1 MKKSNIAKAIMPL
14 FLLGAPLMGS
24 SVRIGSTKRG
34 KNSKKV
40 VVETSNDELKEKKDK
55 TNPFSVFGTQSLAS
69 IKSID
74 EESVLDFL
82 KQNDLLEEKSVTD
95 NLISGDLTARKDYA
109 TCNAS
114 GYCTSKLTVSCNA
127 TIEAT
132 RCIYGD
138 TIAPT
143 LSAISSNTI
152 TTTTANIVATSN
164 EAGTMYY
171 VITTS
176 ATPPSNTQVL
186 AGQDNTGAAA
196 VKSGNSA
203 VTAATSKSFAI
214 SALTSSTQYYY
225 YFAAKDAAAN
235 TSTVSSGTFT
245 TISSNSA
252 PTFTAG
258 ATNTFTVLEDSG
270 ATDIKAKL
278 IVTDTDSA
286 QTLTW
291 SQNSAPTHGT
301 LNFTT
306 ATATSGTNITSGG
319 TITYTPTANYSGS
332 DSFIVQVSDA
342 TATDTITINTTV
354 TAVNDIPTMSATGS
368 NPTFSESASAVSLY
382 SGSAMSAVE
391 SDQNISQMIMNVT
404 NISGDGSTERLVV
417 DGTNV
422 SLANGTTGTS
432 ATNSYAYSVALAS
445 GTATLTLDKNDTS
458 ANWQTL
464 VNAISYQHTGSSIGS
479 TSRVATIT
487 SIKDNGGTTNSGV
500 DTNSTLSIV
509 STVTM
514 KPKPTITGGAYDY
527 NSNVLTVTG
536 TDFSALTGTTNDINV
551 TKLTFT
557 GEGSSTYTITNT
569 TGVEIAS
576 ATSFSVTLSGA
587 DLYNIEALLN
597 KDGNSSND
605 STTYNLAGAEDWA
618 NGFSVSLNVADL
630 TSNAITVSNYTLPT
644 ITSATY
650 DVSTGQLVIT
660 GTNLVNKTGALN
672 DINASLI
679 TLTGEGG
686 TYTLTDTPNVELTSA
701 TTATLTLSTTDKL
714 HAHGVLNKNGTTSSS
729 TTTYNIA
736 GAEDWLN
743 GTPTASNIVDL
754 TSNAITVSNV
764 ATPTITDAT
773 YDSDTGVLT
782 VAGTNLFSKVGSAN
796 DVNISTLTFTGG
808 TGNTTYTI
816 TSATDVEVTSAT
828 SFSVTLSGADKT
840 QVDALLD
847 QIGTTSTGSSTYN
860 LAGADN
866 WLAGA
871 DAATNIADATNA
883 ITVSINPKVTSAT
896 YNATAGV
903 LTVTG
908 TNIQVNS
915 GANDINASKLTLTGE
930 GSATYTLTDTAD
942 VNRSSV
948 TQFTLTLSATDK
960 AALNQIINKDG
971 TSSTN
976 ATTYNLAVADDW
988 NTNVT
993 AGDTSDTTS
1002 NAVTVSN
1009 TPIPSITSST
1019 YDANTGVLTVTG
1031 LGFTKFNGSTNDI
1044 NVSKLTF
1051 TGEGSSTHTLTNTT
1065 GVEITNG
1072 TTFSIT
1078 LNATDKAAV
1087 NLITNKN
1094 GTSSTGTTTYNVS
1107 AAEDWTNGADS
1118 TINVVDTTNAITASN
1133 VPVPTITSA
1142 TYSSY
1147 TSTLT
1152 VTGTGLTKASG
1163 ANNDVNITKLSI
1175 KGSGASSYTLTNTTG
1190 VELTSSTEFS
1200 VTLNG
1205 TDANGVNAL
1214 INKDGL
1220 KAIDN
1225 TVYNLAA
1232 AEDWTNGADAATTTA
1247 DLTSNAITATINDTP
1262 DINTTFTNVT
1272 ITEDSGIT
1280 NYEINIS
1287 DGEGSDLNLTI
1298 DSNDTSLIT
1307 VDQNWTNMITQ
1318 AKWNG
1323 KTLDF
1328 NLTTVA
1334 NANGVAKITVTLNDT
1349 NKTASKEFNVTISPV
1364 NDAPTITAISNF
1376 TKAINFS
1383 DFNLTFNG
1391 VVDVDKNDLN
1401 ISFETNDSSIV
1412 TIAKTWDNNVSY
1424 TNYFGKDF
1432 NLSFASITGK
1442 VGTAEVNVSINDG
1455 STITRE
1461 EFNITIADTTPDAF
1475 SFTALTGQAISS
1487 SVSSSAVTIT
1497 GMGDSIP
1504 ISITGGEYQI
1514 DSGGWVSTAG
1524 TINNNSSVQVRVTTS
1539 SSYSTA
1545 ASATLTIGT
1554 LSASFSATTTTAPA
1568 VASTPTATTV
1578 TTTPTTSSS
1587 SSATT
1592 TPTTSSSASTS
1603 SSSSSATP
1611 VTEPVV
1617 IPITNP
1623 QDPIPVPT
1631 KNITITIIIPD
1642 TGNGNNAIED
1652 KKIIIN
1658 EVKTGTIIGE
1668 VKESTTDT
1676 TTGITTTSIALKD
1689 ENGNDNGTLDF
1700 TSEIDKKDI
1709 IVTTTEDGISMNT
1722 KLENEDGS
1730 TESIDTKIYT
1740 NGTSQTVSTQTDKDG
1755 NTKSVVIQS
1764 LLSDT
1769 KTNTAKDGVTTTQR
1783 TKDNVTVKASAT
1795 KEGLSE
1801 HKVDIVGTNGEIIET
1816 KAISN
1821 VNNSAVTFLEDGSIQ
1836 TNATT
1841 TTADK
1846 KTIVVVVEGK
1856 IDGRSSHLLELI
1868 DLSGNTVITKA
1879 TSEIKG
1885 AQTVVSKN
1893 GNIATSATLKEKGKG
1908 DIQLSV
1914 EANADGSATHKVLQN
1929 GVETKATSLIAGAKT
1944 SMSENGKI
1952 TTEAQSSNNLI
1963 INGQEYI
1970 VKGIVVTLPNGE
1982 SYTEFEKVNVKTGE
1996 KLELEKTVSDT
2007 TPFEA
2012 GNDATLTEQDGL
2024 LKLEINTKVTRDI
2037 LF

>member
-24 SVRIGSTKRG
+24 SIRIGSTKRG

-40 VVETSNDELKEKKDK
+40 VVETSNDELKEKENKI
-55 TNPFSVFGTQSLAS
+55 NPFSVFGTQSLAS
-69 IKSID
+69 IESID

-114 GYCTSKLTVSCNA
+114 GYCTSKLTASCSNDA
-127 TIEAT
+127 GCTF
-132 RCIYGD
+132 GD
-138 TIAPT
+138 TTAPT

-152 TTTTANIVATSN
+152 TTTSANIVATSN

-176 ATPPSNTQVL
+176 ATAPSNTQVL
-186 AGQDNTGAAA
+186 AGQDNNGVAAT
-196 VKSGNSA
+196 KSGNSA

-214 SALTSSTQYYY
+214 SALSSSTQYYY

-235 TSTVSSGTFT
+235 TSTVSSGNLKTLTVPSFD
-245 TISSNSA
+245 
-252 PTFTAG
+252 AG
-258 ATNTFTVLEDSG
+258 ATNTLTVLEDSG

-278 IVTDTDSA
+278 IVTDTDTA

-301 LNFTT
+301 LNFTS

-319 TITYTPTANYSGS
+319 TITYTPTANYNGS

-342 TATDTITINTTV
+342 TYTDTITINTTV

-368 NPTFSESASAVSLY
+368 SPTFSESGSAVSLY

-391 SDQNISQMIMNVT
+391 SDQNISQMIMSVT

-445 GTATLTLDKNDTS
+445 GTATVTLDKNDTS

-464 VNAISYQHTGSSIGS
+464 VDAISYQHTGSSIGS

-509 STVTM
+509 STVTLI
-514 KPKPTITGGAYDY
+514 PKPTITGGAYDY

-536 TDFSALTGTTNDINV
+536 TDFVAATGATNDINV

-576 ATSFSVTLSGA
+576 ATQFTVTLSGT

-605 STTYNLAGAEDWA
+605 STVYNIAGAEDWA

-630 TSNAITVSNYTLPT
+630 TSNAITVSNYTLPA

-650 DVSTGQLVIT
+650 DVSNGQLAIL
-660 GTNLVNKTGALN
+660 GTNLVNKTGATNDLN
-672 DINASLI
+672 ATLI

-686 TYTLTDTPNVELTSA
+686 TYTLTSPSVELTSETAA
-701 TTATLTLSTTDKL
+701 TITLNATDKL
-714 HAHGVLNKNGTTSSS
+714 IVHGLLNKNGTTSSS
-729 TTTYNIA
+729 ATTYNLA

-754 TSNAITVSNV
+754 TGNAITVSNV
-764 ATPTITDAT
+764 ATPTITSAV
-773 YDSDTGVLT
+773 YDSDTGIVVVT
-782 VAGTNLFSKVGSAN
+782 GTNLFSKVGSSN
-796 DVNISTLTFTGG
+796 DVDISTLTFTGG
-808 TGNTTYTI
+808 TGNATYTI
-816 TSATDVEVTSAT
+816 TSATDVEITSAT
-828 SFSVTLSGADKT
+828 SFSVTLSGSDKT
-840 QVDALLD
+840 NVDALLD
-847 QIGTTSTGSSTYN
+847 QIGTSSTGGSTYN

-866 WLAGA
+866 WLSGA
-871 DAATNIADATNA
+871 DTATNIADATNA
-883 ITVSINPKVTSAT
+883 ITVSISPKITSAT
-896 YNATAGV
+896 YNASTGSLV
-903 LTVTG
+903 VTG
-908 TNIQVNS
+908 TNIQANG
-915 GANDINASKLTLTGE
+915 GASDITASKLTLTGE
-930 GSATYTLTDTAD
+930 GSSTYTLTDTAD
-942 VNRSSV
+942 VNRDSV

-960 AALNQIINKDG
+960 AAVNQILNKDG
-971 TSSTN
+971 TTSTGT
-976 ATTYNLAVADDW
+976 TTYNVAVADDW
-988 NTNVT
+988 NSNVT

-1002 NAVTVSN
+1002 NAVTVSS
-1009 TPIPSITSST
+1009 TPTPAITSTT

-1031 LGFTKFNGSTNDI
+1031 TGFTKFNGATNDI

-1051 TGEGSSTHTLTNTT
+1051 TGEGSSTYTLTNGS

-1094 GTSSTGTTTYNVS
+1094 GTSSTNATTYNVS

-1118 TINVVDTTNAITASN
+1118 AVNVVDTTNAITTSN

-1152 VTGTGLTKASG
+1152 VTGTGFLKANGS
-1163 ANNDVNITKLSI
+1163 NNDVNITKLAI
-1175 KGSGASSYTLTNTTG
+1175 KGQGASSYTLTNTTG
-1190 VELTSSTEFS
+1190 VEITSGTEFS
-1200 VTLNG
+1200 VVLNG
-1205 TDANGVNAL
+1205 TDTNGVNAL

-1232 AEDWTNGADAATTTA
+1232 AEDWTNGADAATTTTVDA
-1247 DLTSNAITATINDTP
+1247 TGNAITATINDTP
-1262 DINTTFTNVT
+1262 DINTTFSNVT
-1272 ITEDSGIT
+1272 IAEDSGIT

-1318 AKWNG
+1318 ANWNA

-1328 NLTTVA
+1328 NLSTVA

-1349 NKTASKEFNVTISPV
+1349 NKTSSKEFNVTVSAV

-1391 VVDVDKNDLN
+1391 VVDADKNDLN
-1401 ISFETNDSSIV
+1401 ISFETNDSSII
-1412 TIAKTWDNNVSY
+1412 TIAKTWNNNVSY

-1432 NLSFASITGK
+1432 NLSFASVTGK
-1442 VGTAEVNVSINDG
+1442 TGTAEINVSINDG
-1455 STITRE
+1455 TTITRE
-1461 EFNITIADTTPDAF
+1461 EFNITVADTTPDTF

-1487 SVSSSAVTIT
+1487 SVTSSAVTIT
-1497 GMGDSIP
+1497 GMGDSIA

-1514 DSGGWVSTAG
+1514 DSGTWTSTTG
-1524 TINNNSSVQVRVTTS
+1524 TINNNSSVALRVTTS

-1545 ASATLTIGT
+1545 TSAILTIGT
-1554 LSASFSATTTTAPA
+1554 LSSTFSATTTTAPV
-1568 VASTPTATTV
+1568 VASTPTSTYVAPVATTV
-1578 TTTPTTSSS
+1578 VEP
-1587 SSATT
+1587 
-1592 TPTTSSSASTS
+1592 
-1603 SSSSSATP
+1603 
-1611 VTEPVV
+1611 EPVV
-1617 IPITNP
+1617 EPVVEPTPVVEPEPVTTPTNP
-1623 QDPIPVPT
+1623 QDSIPKPT

-1658 EVKTGTIIGE
+1658 EVKTGTTIGE
-1668 VKESTTDT
+1668 VKESKTDVA
-1676 TTGITTTSIALKD
+1676 TGITTTSIALKD
-1689 ENGNDNGTLDF
+1689 NNGNDNGTLDF

-1709 IVTTTEDGISMNT
+1709 IVTTTEDGVSMNS
-1722 KLENEDGS
+1722 KLNKEDGT
-1730 TESIDTKIYT
+1730 TESIDTKVYT
-1740 NGTSQTVSTQTDKDG
+1740 NGTSQTVSTKTDKDG

-1764 LLSDT
+1764 LVSDT
-1769 KTNTAKDGVTTTQR
+1769 TTNTAKDGVTTTQR
-1783 TKDNVTVKASAT
+1783 TKDDVTVKASAT
-1795 KEGLSE
+1795 KDGTSE
-1801 HKVDIVGTNGEIIET
+1801 HKVDIVGANGEIIET
-1816 KAISN
+1816 KATSN
-1821 VNNSAVTFLEDGSIQ
+1821 VNNSAVTILEDGSIQ

-1841 TTADK
+1841 TTADQ
-1846 KTIVVVVEGK
+1846 KTIVVIVEGK
-1856 IDGRSSHLLELI
+1856 TDGRSSHLLELT
-1868 DLSGNTVITKA
+1868 DKSGNTVITKA
-1879 TSEIKG
+1879 TSDIKG
-1885 AQTVVSKN
+1885 AQTVISKN
-1893 GNIATSATLKEKGKG
+1893 GNIATSATFKEEGKE

-1914 EANADGSATHKVLQN
+1914 EANADGSATHKVMQN
-1929 GVETKATSLIAGAKT
+1929 GVETKATSLITGAKT
-1944 SMSENGKI
+1944 SMAENGKI
-1952 TTEAQSSNNLI
+1952 TTEAQSANKLI

-1970 VKGIVVTLPNGE
+1970 VKGVVVTLPNGE
-1982 SYTEFEKVNVKTGE
+1982 SYTEFEKVNVITGE
-1996 KLELEKTVSDT
+1996 KLALEKTVSDT